1 MHKIC
6 VRECGDVV
14 ELFRLSFLYFW
25 FLMSYL
31 RMTTVFVPVVVS
43 LCVPP
48 QAIYLNV
55 VTTVGYECQVTTARL
70 NAIIAPDDTQLV
82 VR

>member
-1 MHKIC
+1 MDGEHEYRDGVTTHMENETEGMHRINC
-6 VRECGDVV
+6 VRERGDNGG
-14 ELFRLSFLYFW
+14 LFRLSFLYFW

-48 QAIYLNV
+48 QAIYLN
-55 VTTVGYECQVTTARL
+55 EKRQCK
-70 NAIIAPDDTQLV
+70 TQ
-82 VR
+82 